1 MATPSQI
8 IFTKLTSLAIAIIIV
23 AWMWGDD
30 FGWLSVIVA
39 GLGGYFLS
47 TVAIAVLIGLVNG
60 LINRSEQKRFM
71 DAFSRDKQDNFTAFP
86 HARRNAHV
94 TDFLS
99 DRRGLAGRVRG
110 RYLLCGRGGHLDTI
124 SGQHFTKRIGRR
136 RLRGPGFCS
145 FYRLIWRRKRRAAAK
160 DSCERIIIWI
170 NTLCAALVLRFGR

>member
-71 DAFSRDKQDNFTAFP
+71 DAFSRDKQD
-86 HARRNAHV
+86 H
-94 TDFLS
+94 
-99 DRRGLAGRVRG
+99 
-110 RYLLCGRGGHLDTI
+110 
-124 SGQHFTKRIGRR
+124 
-136 RLRGPGFCS
+136 
-145 FYRLIWRRKRRAAAK
+145 
-160 DSCERIIIWI
+160 
-170 NTLCAALVLRFGR
+170 